1 MLEIFNVHTD
11 VSACGEHEMGLHE
24 NSKRIA
30 PRITQRKYPLVH
42 QGVEPVSARAGPAL
56 NQLNYTPHHTQV

>member
-11 VSACGEHEMGLHE
+11 VSACGEHEMGLPE

-30 PRITQRKYPLVH
+30 PRMASEKISLGAP
-42 QGVEPVSARAGPAL
+42 GS
-56 NQLNYTPHHTQV
+56 